1 MIFLILLIK
10 KMNHVIYN
18 YVFTEVNIFIE
29 VNKLSQIGILIN
41 SLLLINLNDCTPF
54 HLFHSTVIV
63 IQSDDNHTTKRYKF

>member
-41 SLLLINLNDCTPF
+41 SLL
-54 HLFHSTVIV
+54 
-63 IQSDDNHTTKRYKF
+63 